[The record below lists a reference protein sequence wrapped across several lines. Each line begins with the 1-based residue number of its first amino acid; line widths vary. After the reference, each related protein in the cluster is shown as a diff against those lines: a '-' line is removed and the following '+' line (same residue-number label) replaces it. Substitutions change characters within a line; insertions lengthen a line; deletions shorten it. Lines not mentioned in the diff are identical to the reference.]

1 MTEDRMIQVF
11 LVLMVVMV
19 IAIVAALFHDV
30 SHREDLVSRCESK
43 GGVLLDRTYT
53 MGKTTG
59 HNYTCI
65 QPGVLIDMGE

>member
-1 MTEDRMIQVF
+1 MSEDRMIQVF
-11 LVLMVVMV
+11 LVLMVVMG

-30 SHREDLVSRCESK
+30 TYRNDLLTKCESK
-43 GGVLLDRTYT
+43 GGELLDRTYR

-65 QPGVLIDMGE
+65 HPGVLIDLEK